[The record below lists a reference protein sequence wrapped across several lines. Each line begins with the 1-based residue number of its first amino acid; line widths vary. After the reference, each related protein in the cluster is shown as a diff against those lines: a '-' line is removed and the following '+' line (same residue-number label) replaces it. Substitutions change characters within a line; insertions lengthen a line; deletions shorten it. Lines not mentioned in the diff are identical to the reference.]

1 MNYIEIGVNLFCRSY
16 PDPTAV
22 LNHAKENGVAC
33 ILTGSDMSENRKI
46 DTFLKTNDAYG
57 TAGIHPHNADS
68 ATARDMA
75 EIEAILTHNPK
86 MVAVGECGLDFNRM
100 FSSEENQIHCL
111 NMHIDLAESLK
122 MPMFL
127 HERDASR
134 TMVRIFQKHDCTR
147 FVIHCFTGTREELK
161 CYLDMGFMIGI
172 TGWICDD
179 RRANSLRDAVRILPL
194 DRLMIET
201 DAPYLTPRNVPGLA
215 RTNVPENIRYVARD
229 LATFMEIPEEEVR
242 QHAYQNTCHFF
253 GLGSV

>member
-1 MNYIEIGVNLFCRSY
+1 
-16 PDPTAV
+16 
-22 LNHAKENGVAC
+22 
-33 ILTGSDMSENRKI
+33 MSENRKI

-100 FSSEENQIHCL
+100 FSSEENQIRCL